1 VESEPR
7 RQLHGLLLL
16 LLLVMVHVVLHLLP
30 GY

>member
-1 VESEPR
+1 VESETR